1 MVILSGIIC
10 LIFLCGSI
18 LILSLLPISLHEK
31 SAFFIGKKSEREDA
45 FSYLFDVYGKSH
57 F

>member
-1 MVILSGIIC
+1 MVILAGIMS
-10 LIFLCGSI
+10 LIFLCGTIIIFS
-18 LILSLLPISLHEK
+18 SFPISLHEK
-31 SAFFIGKKSEREDA
+31 SSFIRKKPKQEDA

>member
-1 MVILSGIIC
+1 MVILAGIMC
-10 LIFLCGSI
+10 LIFLCGSVV
-18 LILSLLPISLHEK
+18 ILSFFSISLHEK
-31 SAFFIGKKSEREDA
+31 SGFIRKKSEREDA